1 MSYTVDDLKLKINE
15 NIDKLDYQAAHL
27 FCQKGLELDPRN
39 AELLELTA
47 QVELELEKF
56 EEAHNHLL
64 QSIEV
69 APNEGYSKYM
79 YLGQM
84 LTEKQAIEA
93 FQKGVELMMIERKK
107 IEDPSSEEAKFLC
120 SKISSALCSMTEI
133 YLTDCCFEPE
143 AESKCEE
150 YLSQAQQV
158 DPENP
163 EVYQLLASVRLSQQ
177 RNEEAS
183 SALNKSMELWIHKEP
198 GDVTI
203 PIYDTRLALVK
214 LLLELG
220 MFEHAFTVLENLQK
234 ENDEVVD
241 LWYLYGWTYYCL
253 GDDEERT
260 QEERITLWGDAR
272 DCLETA
278 VKLFQMIGSDD
289 EAMFEH
295 SKELLQIINQVVPET
310 VEEEE
315 EVNEELE
322 IESDGDDDDAMEE

>member
-1 MSYTVDDLKLKINE
+1 
-15 NIDKLDYQAAHL
+15 
-27 FCQKGLELDPRN
+27 
-39 AELLELTA
+39 
-47 QVELELEKF
+47 
-56 EEAHNHLL
+56 
-64 QSIEV
+64 
-69 APNEGYSKYM
+69 
-79 YLGQM
+79 
-84 LTEKQAIEA
+84 
-93 FQKGVELMMIERKK
+93 
-107 IEDPSSEEAKFLC
+107 
-120 SKISSALCSMTEI
+120 
-133 YLTDCCFEPE
+133 
-143 AESKCEE
+143 
-150 YLSQAQQV
+150 
-158 DPENP
+158 
-163 EVYQLLASVRLSQQ
+163 
-177 RNEEAS
+177 
-183 SALNKSMELWIHKEP
+183 MELWIHKEP

-260 QEERITLWGDAR
+260 QEKRITLWGDAR

-322 IESDGDDDDAMEE
+322 IESDGDEDIRIERKNLVKQAEMMLETLDEYRQREWERVSSGSSSEDEFIDIEPLL